1 MTAREPKPSRGQ
13 ETSGTASK
21 LQPDGGCDWEQT
33 ARRAVEELL
42 WEDKDRLIL
51 AIKRLEKFG
60 PVSGDGDD
68 VSAEDV
74 NEFRS
79 ALIDLE
85 ATVEE
90 SIVPHIEGVSR
101 YERIGERLGWGGL
114 ADVQD
119 VEFKEFVAACVEE
132 ENAE

>member
-1 MTAREPKPSRGQ
+1 MTANESTPSTGK

-21 LQPDGGCDWEQT
+21 LQSDGGCDWEQT

-42 WEDKDRLIL
+42 WEDKDRLTL

-60 PVSGDGDD
+60 PVSGGGDE

-74 NEFRS
+74 NEFRT

-101 YERIGERLGWGGL
+101 YERIGERLDCEKV
-114 ADVQD
+114 ADIQSD
-119 VEFKEFVAACVEE
+119 EFKESVAACVEE